1 MARGRKKPI
10 EDKISEKEDLIQ
22 SLQARLKAEQKE
34 LEALYSEK
42 RLEDLDSLNDLIK
55 TSGLSEYEVTEAIES
70 YLILKQQNAS

>member
-22 SLQARLKAEQKE
+22 SLLARLKAEQKE

-42 RLEDLDSLNDLIK
+42 KLEDLDSLHELIK

>member
-42 RLEDLDSLNDLIK
+42 RLEDLDSLNKLIK

>member
-10 EDKISEKEDLIQ
+10 DEKISAKEEIIQ
-22 SLQARLKAEQKE
+22 SLQTRLKSEQKE

-42 RLEDLDSLNDLIK
+42 KLEDLHSLDELIK
-55 TSGLSEYEVTEAIES
+55 TSGLSQYEVTEAIES

>member
-1 MARGRKKPI
+1 MARGRKKSI
-10 EDKISEKEDLIQ
+10 EDKISTKEELID

-34 LEALYSEK
+34 LEALYNEK
-42 RLEDLDSLNDLIK
+42 KLEDLDSLDELIK

>member
-22 SLQARLKAEQKE
+22 SLQTRLKAEQKE

-42 RLEDLDSLNDLIK
+42 KLEDLDSLNELIK

>member
-10 EDKISEKEDLIQ
+10 EDKISAKEELIQ
-22 SLQARLKAEQKE
+22 SLQTRLKSEQKE

-42 RLEDLDSLNDLIK
+42 KLEDLDSLNELIK
-55 TSGLSEYEVTEAIES
+55 TSGLSENEISEAIKS

>member
-34 LEALYSEK
+34 LEALYREK
-42 RLEDLDSLNDLIK
+42 KLEDLDSLNELIK